1 MLKKYKNI
9 FIITGLVL
17 ILLTTLLIVKS
28 LITKKNEENFYNP
41 EEITT
46 IAGLTYTAIDYKDY
60 KKLMDTKTSFMLVI
74 GQEQCS
80 ACNRYSEALKQVR
93 KDYGIRMYYLNF
105 DKYAKELKEITTV
118 QPTTLFVIDGVIKE
132 KIEGNSA
139 YQNLK
144 MVLDELGY

>member
-1 MLKKYKNI
+1 MLKKYKNV
-9 FIITGLVL
+9 FIITGL
-17 ILLTTLLIVKS
+17 ILTLLVTLLVVKS

-132 KIEGNSA
+132 KVEGNSA

-144 MVLDELGY
+144 LVLDELGY

>member
-28 LITKKNEENFYNP
+28 LITKKNEDNFYNP

-46 IAGLTYTAIDYKDY
+46 IAGLTYTAINYKDY

-93 KDYGIRMYYLNF
+93 KDYGLRMYYLNF

>member
-28 LITKKNEENFYNP
+28 LITKINEENFYNP

-46 IAGLTYTAIDYKDY
+46 IAGLTYTAINYKDY

>member
-28 LITKKNEENFYNP
+28 LITKKNEDNFYDP

-46 IAGLTYTAIDYKDY
+46 IAGLTYTAINYKDY

>member
-1 MLKKYKNI
+1 MNYI
-9 FIITGLVL
+9 V
-17 ILLTTLLIVKS
+17 LLITLFIVKF
-28 LITKKNEENFYNP
+28 LIAKKNERNFYNP

-93 KDYGIRMYYLNF
+93 KDYGIRMYYLNY
-105 DKYAKELKEITTV
+105 DKYAKECY
-118 QPTTLFVIDGVIKE
+118 LFINFIKWGISIGWLTF
-132 KIEGNSA
+132 KRKKN
-139 YQNLK
+139 
-144 MVLDELGY
+144 